1 MSLVLTSLLVWMGLL
16 SPVPPPH
23 PQALA
28 PKALAVLDFDNNSGD
43 SRYDPLGKGVAS
55 MMISDLSSVPSIQV
69 VERQRLQ
76 DLMREMDLQRS
87 RYFDPSTAQ
96 QLGQMVGA
104 EYVLVGSLVAMQ
116 PKIRI
121 DTRVVRVATGEVVKT
136 AEVTGREDHLFELQ
150 QKLADALIEG
160 LEIALSPED
169 RERLLAQQEANRIE
183 SVETA
188 LAYSEAL
195 SLFDRED
202 YFGAAEKMAG
212 VMRAAPRSALVALT
226 YQEMKTRA
234 ARAAKQKT
242 RNSLKKFLR
251 DRIPR

>member
-1 MSLVLTSLLVWMGLL
+1 MSLVLASLMVWMGL
-16 SPVPPPH
+16 VPPVSLPH
-23 PQALA
+23 PQPLA

-136 AEVTGREDHLFELQ
+136 AEVTGREDRLFELQ
-150 QKLADALIEG
+150 QKLADALIDG
-160 LEIALSPED
+160 LEIALSPEE
-169 RERLLAQQEANRIE
+169 RERLLAQQEANRIQT
-183 SVETA
+183 VETA

-202 YFGAAEKMAG
+202 YVGAAEKMAG
-212 VMRAAPRSALVALT
+212 VMRAAPGSALVALT
-226 YQEMKTRA
+226 YHEMKTRA
-234 ARAAKQKT
+234 ARAAKEKA
-242 RNSLKKFLR
+242 RNRIGKFLR